1 MMHDS
6 KSNKMRFQRMNNK
19 LSEKQEFDES
29 NGDFENEDQ
38 NLNNQTVH
46 DCSDMLTL
54 EGLRRTYNSCSN
66 CGVSWYDDHVS
77 LDCSECGGYAMYRPC
92 PTCNGQ
98 CGSMWRR
105 DVKASH
111 VSKHAQWHGTCSLN
125 CQSQNLLK
133 TMSEDK
139 NANFTDSYHCLPQSL
154 MREAHIL

>member
-1 MMHDS
+1 
-6 KSNKMRFQRMNNK
+6 MRFQRMNNK
-19 LSEKQEFDES
+19 LNEKESYGSSEAY
-29 NGDFENEDQ
+29 ENEEQ
-38 NLNNQTVH
+38 NLNNQNVQ

-66 CGVSWYDDHVS
+66 CGVSWYDDHIS
-77 LDCSECGGYAMYRPC
+77 LDCSECGGYAMHRPC

-111 VSKHAQWHGTCSLN
+111 VSKRAQWHGNCSMN
-125 CQSQNLLK
+125 CQSQNLLT

-139 NANFTDSYHCLPQSL
+139 NANFQDSYHCLSQSL
-154 MREAHIL
+154 MCKAQIM